1 MDDGEDEGERGEE
14 IGNHV
19 LVRNIH
25 NTGTC
30 KPQSTDGWPRERE
43 RERDH
48 ESCIDEEHA
57 QYGQLQTIDY

>member
-43 RERDH
+43 REREIMSRVLTRNMH
-48 ESCIDEEHA
+48 NTGSCKP
-57 QYGQLQTIDY
+57 

>member
-43 RERDH
+43 RER
-48 ESCIDEEHA
+48 ERS
-57 QYGQLQTIDY
+57 